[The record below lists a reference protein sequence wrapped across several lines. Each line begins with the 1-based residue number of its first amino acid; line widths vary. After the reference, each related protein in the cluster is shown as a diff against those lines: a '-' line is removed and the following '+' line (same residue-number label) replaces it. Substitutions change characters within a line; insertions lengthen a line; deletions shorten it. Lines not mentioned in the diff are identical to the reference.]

1 MLLLFPSGAQVIVM
15 LQVAVL
21 VLFQCMSNQRPSTL
35 LHFFTHRLHIC
46 SFSVV
51 APQYWYGPV
60 TGSVGFFGDT
70 CYQTHPLLC
79 HPPCSFSMCHTRN
92 SRTGTTSG
100 LYSFGPIR
108 MIFERQILFNL
119 TNALAFESLFFGSF
133 ITTPSC
139 IQTVAPK

>member
-1 MLLLFPSGAQVIVM
+1 M

-46 SFSVV
+46 SFSVA
-51 APQYWYGPV
+51 APQYWYGPA

-79 HPPCSFSMCHTRN
+79 HPPCSFSMFHTRN

-108 MIFERQILFNL
+108 MIFERQILFNQPRPQG
-119 TNALAFESLFFGSF
+119 FSLKKWVGSRPF
-133 ITTPSC
+133 PGPTHFLREKPWGRGCYLI
-139 IQTVAPK
+139 